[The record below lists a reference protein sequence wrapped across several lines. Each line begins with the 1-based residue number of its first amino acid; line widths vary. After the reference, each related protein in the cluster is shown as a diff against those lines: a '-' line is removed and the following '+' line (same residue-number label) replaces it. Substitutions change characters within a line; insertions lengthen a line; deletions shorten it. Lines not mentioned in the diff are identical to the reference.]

1 MGNRIQTV
9 VRLRKKVQGLSKLSK
24 VSNRKEIEFTNKK
37 NVPLYYRVLFLFIG
51 DRI

>member
-1 MGNRIQTV
+1 MRNRIQTV
-9 VRLRKKVQGLSKLSK
+9 VRLRRKVQTLSKLSK

-37 NVPLYYRVLFLFIG
+37 NVPLYYRVLFPFIG